1 MEDKLFKTGAVMDLV
16 SNAKVEKDVDSLAD
30 AAVKNKVFQMPHVTR
45 TIVREYKKI
54 NRNDKCP
61 CGSGNKYKKCCL
73 ESKKYEHYHELTRIE
88 SSKVKAHD
96 IQLSSFI
103 KDPLEQ

>member
-61 CGSGNKYKKCCL
+61 CGSGHKYKHCCL
-73 ESKKYEHYHELTRIE
+73 ESVSYTHLTLPTTIG
-88 SSKVKAHD
+88 V
-96 IQLSSFI
+96 
-103 KDPLEQ
+103 